1 MKLIR
6 TISSAMRGPW
16 ARAPSKCRV
25 PQWRGRAQERE
36 YVCLMSSTTG
46 CAMSDSKTRGAC
58 WGPTEQSK
66 CVAEKISIVFSW
78 FALFLA
84 FYARQAVRHFS
95 QMKHCSIKPCWK
107 QNTLFSTSMKFNP
120 MKAKS
125 HWPHSKSAQ
134 LLHFCCVFCSRCRAQ
149 TIRIIE
155 LWLWSQ
161 NHQNL

>member
-66 CVAEKISIVFSW
+66 CVAEKISIMFSW

-120 MKAKS
+120 
-125 HWPHSKSAQ
+125 SKHVISRSYINKPVIRCWYSARART
-134 LLHFCCVFCSRCRAQ
+134 CEATKKCSR
-149 TIRIIE
+149 
-155 LWLWSQ
+155 
-161 NHQNL
+161 